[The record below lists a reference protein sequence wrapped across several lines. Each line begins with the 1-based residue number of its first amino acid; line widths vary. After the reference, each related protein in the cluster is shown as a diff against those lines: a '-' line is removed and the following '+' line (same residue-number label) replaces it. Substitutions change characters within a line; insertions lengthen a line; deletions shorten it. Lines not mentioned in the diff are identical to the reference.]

1 MFCSTCRTLRNPS
14 QRYYATTSLVTKPAQ
29 RANIVNKIKP
39 TRKEILALEPELAMT
54 SRKLPTSLKKMDA
67 LASLINH
74 KPLSHAMLQ
83 MKFSNK
89 RHAPH
94 LVKLLANAREGAIR
108 KGMDEESLVI
118 DQAWITKGTYVK
130 RLWVKGRGR
139 LAVQRRP
146 RVGIDIRLRDKTTL
160 ERRANDKKGKMI
172 RKLLNSAG
180 SANKPLYN
188 SAIFSC

>member
-1 MFCSTCRTLRNPS
+1 MRIPVSRS
-14 QRYYATTSLVTKPAQ
+14 YATIARISESTQKSLSTTTQKAKPRRRDVIA
-29 RANIVNKIKP
+29 A
-39 TRKEILALEPELAMT
+39 EPELAMT

-74 KPLSHAMLQ
+74 KPLSHALLQ

-94 LVKLLANAREGAIR
+94 LAKLLENARNGAIS
-108 KGMDEESLVI
+108 KGMHEESLVV
-118 DQAWITKGTYVK
+118 DQAWITKGKFVK

-160 ERRANDKKGKMI
+160 ERRAVEKKDKTI
-172 RKLLNSAG
+172 RKMMKGVGLVD
-180 SANKPLYN
+180 KPLYN
-188 SAIFSC
+188 SSTFTC

>member
-1 MFCSTCRTLRNPS
+1 MLCQSCRMLRVPLSRRIASISSST
-14 QRYYATTSLVTKPAQ
+14 
-29 RANIVNKIKP
+29 NIAGKIKP
-39 TRKEILALEPELAMT
+39 TRKDILSAEPELSMT

-94 LVKLLANAREGAIR
+94 LMKLLQNAKNGAVR
-108 KGMDEESLVI
+108 KGMDEESLVV
-118 DQAWITKGTYVK
+118 DQAWITKGKFVK

-146 RVGIDIRLRDKTTL
+146 RVGIDIRVRDKTTL
-160 ERRANDKKGKMI
+160 ERRASDKKEKMV
-172 RKLLNSAG
+172 RKMMKNVGLVD
-180 SANKPLYN
+180 KPIYN
-188 SAIFSC
+188 SSVFTC

>member
-1 MFCSTCRTLRNPS
+1 MFCRSCRLLKAPLSRT
-14 QRYYATTSLVTKPAQ
+14 YASDVVPVAVNNTKLP
-29 RANIVNKIKP
+29 ITKIKP
-39 TRKEILALEPELAMT
+39 RRKDVLAAEPELAMT

-94 LVKLLANAREGAIR
+94 LAKLLQNAKNGAVR

-118 DQAWITKGTYVK
+118 DQAWITKGKFVK

-146 RVGIDIRLRDKTTL
+146 RVGLDIRVRDKTTI
-160 ERRANDKKGKMI
+160 ERRASEKKEKMV
-172 RKLLNSAG
+172 RKMMKGCGLVE
-180 SANKPLYN
+180 KPLYN
-188 SAIFSC
+188 SSVFTC

>member
-1 MFCSTCRTLRNPS
+1 MFCRSCNLLRIPFSRT
-14 QRYYATTSLVTKPAQ
+14 YASSVPKISKPADL
-29 RANIVNKIKP
+29 AAKVKP
-39 TRKEILALEPELAMT
+39 KRKEIIAREPELAMT
-54 SRKLPTSLKKMDA
+54 SRKLPTSLKKMDK

-94 LVKLLANAREGAIR
+94 LEKLLRNARNGAIR

-118 DQAWITKGTYVK
+118 DQAWITKGKYVK

-146 RVGIDIRLRDKTTL
+146 RVGIDIRVRDKTTI
-160 ERRANDKKGKMI
+160 ERRTAEKRDKMVRKMM
-172 RKLLNSAG
+172 KTSGLV
-180 SANKPLYN
+180 NKPLYN
-188 SAIFSC
+188 SSVFTC